1 MILQALVKYY
11 EELVQQGKAAKPGW
25 CQAKV
30 SHAIELNADG
40 TIKTIISLKK
50 EEQRGKKKVWV
61 PEPLNVPEMVTRSSG
76 IASNF
81 LCDNAKYFLGIDAEG
96 TNQRVI
102 DCFHAAREKHLAILG
117 EAEGEMAKAICLY
130 FKNWNPEQAK
140 KNPVIKEHWEEL
152 NEGGNIIFSMKGI
165 YAQEDDEIKKLW
177 DKLQVKEN
185 SGKKGICL
193 VTGQKTEIARIHRGI
208 KGVPGAQSSGAALV
222 SFNAP
227 SFESYGK
234 EQSYN
239 APVGKYAEFA
249 YTTALNYLLSQR
261 EYQFPLGDS
270 MIVFWAESGKEEYQK
285 TFLSWMNPKP
295 DNQKEMRKGAP
306 PQNETNKIVSCT
318 KCSKI
323 ISSVLLSKFIWNHY

>member
-234 EQSYN
+234 NKVIMHRSE
-239 APVGKYAEFA
+239 
-249 YTTALNYLLSQR
+249 
-261 EYQFPLGDS
+261 S
-270 MIVFWAESGKEEYQK
+270 MRSLHTQ
-285 TFLSWMNPKP
+285 
-295 DNQKEMRKGAP
+295 Q
-306 PQNETNKIVSCT
+306 
-318 KCSKI
+318 
-323 ISSVLLSKFIWNHY
+323 H

>member
-165 YAQEDDEIKKLW
+165 
-177 DKLQVKEN
+177 
-185 SGKKGICL
+185 
-193 VTGQKTEIARIHRGI
+193 
-208 KGVPGAQSSGAALV
+208 
-222 SFNAP
+222 
-227 SFESYGK
+227 
-234 EQSYN
+234 
-239 APVGKYAEFA
+239 
-249 YTTALNYLLSQR
+249 
-261 EYQFPLGDS
+261 
-270 MIVFWAESGKEEYQK
+270 
-285 TFLSWMNPKP
+285 
-295 DNQKEMRKGAP
+295 
-306 PQNETNKIVSCT
+306 
-318 KCSKI
+318 
-323 ISSVLLSKFIWNHY
+323 

>member
-102 DCFHAAREKHLAILG
+102 D
-117 EAEGEMAKAICLY
+117 
-130 FKNWNPEQAK
+130 
-140 KNPVIKEHWEEL
+140 
-152 NEGGNIIFSMKGI
+152 
-165 YAQEDDEIKKLW
+165 
-177 DKLQVKEN
+177 
-185 SGKKGICL
+185 
-193 VTGQKTEIARIHRGI
+193 
-208 KGVPGAQSSGAALV
+208 
-222 SFNAP
+222 
-227 SFESYGK
+227 
-234 EQSYN
+234 
-239 APVGKYAEFA
+239 
-249 YTTALNYLLSQR
+249 
-261 EYQFPLGDS
+261 
-270 MIVFWAESGKEEYQK
+270 
-285 TFLSWMNPKP
+285 
-295 DNQKEMRKGAP
+295 
-306 PQNETNKIVSCT
+306 
-318 KCSKI
+318 
-323 ISSVLLSKFIWNHY
+323 